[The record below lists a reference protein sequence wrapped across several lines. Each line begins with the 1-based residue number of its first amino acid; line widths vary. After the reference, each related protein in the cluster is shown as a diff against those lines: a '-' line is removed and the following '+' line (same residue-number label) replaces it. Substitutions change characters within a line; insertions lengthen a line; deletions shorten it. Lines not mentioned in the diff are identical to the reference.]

1 MRMFALVVLV
11 SLGCSAAAA
20 GQTPHDGIWN
30 VTILTKTGSCEPTAQ
45 YSVTVAGGK
54 ISGPQKV
61 TGVVDREG
69 RVRAS
74 IGSAQASGQL
84 EARAAQ
90 EMERSVRRHSVQ
102 RSLGGIAAIIQHPG

>member
-84 EARAAQ
+84 DARSGSGKWNGASGYIPCSGRWAASRQ
-90 EMERSVRRHSVQ
+90 
-102 RSLGGIAAIIQHPG
+102 